1 MFIIF
6 HCYFIAE
13 DHLEYQSSESGTYR
27 TEESSVDTDSQGD
40 SEFDPGEGCEVDP
53 NDPNATALAAAKK
66 GNVLFTPEDILRMF
80 PANEN
85 EQNKLEIEEEIRK
98 LKVSSEKS
106 VAEAT
111 EEMKKDF
118 QLRMM
123 DAVNEIRSL
132 REALT
137 GIPCAPMSTES
148 EKGNNL
154 SNEKMKRLASKK
166 SFANTSG
173 GDLNNGTRSFSS
185 FFSFAKYCETLSN
198 ITISLFKP
206 DARPSKKDSFHVSRK
221 SSRMKMDTMS
231 GVASTTSIA
240 HNMAV
245 KGRRGKDGVSR
256 HNSAQSLNGRTHSNN
271 SLKDGLTHSR
281 KSSRSPVPPEGAD
294 STSTSPDKLE
304 IVVDINESSSAQ
316 DSSNSV
322 MSPVPLYPTKL
333 LPKWPPPPTRKF
345 YILFVRNVGNIAG
358 LAGWLSMVSE
368 KATLVISFRL
378 LLYLLVL
385 FFHCLFFRILTAPT
399 PSKPVVIPRDTGT
412 AAEAEV
418 QQMKSELQSLQ
429 GDMSEIKKMLG
440 SILGK
445 M

>member
-1 MFIIF
+1 MTFL
-6 HCYFIAE
+6 CYFCAE

-40 SEFDPGEGCEVDP
+40 SEFDPGEGADVDP

-173 GDLNNGTRSFSS
+173 GDLNNGTRSFFLT
-185 FFSFAKYCETLSN
+185 FFNCCVL
-198 ITISLFKP
+198 
-206 DARPSKKDSFHVSRK
+206 RPW
-221 SSRMKMDTMS
+221 
-231 GVASTTSIA
+231 
-240 HNMAV
+240 
-245 KGRRGKDGVSR
+245 
-256 HNSAQSLNGRTHSNN
+256 
-271 SLKDGLTHSR
+271 
-281 KSSRSPVPPEGAD
+281 
-294 STSTSPDKLE
+294 LE
-304 IVVDINESSSAQ
+304 
-316 DSSNSV
+316 
-322 MSPVPLYPTKL
+322 L
-333 LPKWPPPPTRKF
+333 
-345 YILFVRNVGNIAG
+345 
-358 LAGWLSMVSE
+358 
-368 KATLVISFRL
+368 
-378 LLYLLVL
+378 
-385 FFHCLFFRILTAPT
+385 C
-399 PSKPVVIPRDTGT
+399 VVICYIRN
-412 AAEAEV
+412 AV
-418 QQMKSELQSLQ
+418 
-429 GDMSEIKKMLG
+429 
-440 SILGK
+440 
-445 M
+445 